1 MSESDEIKRVQQD
14 TALSDPASN
23 PTSYPASYRA
33 TVAALAI
40 GQTLSWAVLY
50 YGFSSFVLPMMRET
64 GWSNPTAMGAFT
76 LGLFCSAAATYSA
89 GAAID
94 QGHGRALMTWGAVL
108 AGAGVLLWSMVSA
121 PWALYLAWV
130 MMGLSMAAT
139 LYEPAFAVLTHRYA
153 TRYRQA
159 ITALTLVAGFA
170 STLSFPACA
179 ALIQSLGWRPAL
191 WVLAAVMILVV
202 APLNA
207 WALRGTVRPTQ
218 SPSPVSST
226 PATAPT
232 QQADITLHDALH
244 QRSFWLLSLCFMLF
258 SFGAAALWAHVV
270 PALESKGWS
279 ETQALAVLVWI
290 GPAQVLGRV
299 MYVAAAKHV
308 SLRLAGFAVVLFMPM
323 SLALFAASNST
334 WALLLFA
341 VLFGMSNGLVTIVR
355 GGLVPEYFGRAN
367 VGRIS
372 GAMST
377 IGLMARA
384 FAPLLAAWMLLW
396 LPGYGAVMALLAGLG
411 VLSAMA
417 YWWAGPPRL

>member
-1 MSESDEIKRVQQD
+1 MNESDQIKRTWLHAWQRSWQH
-14 TALSDPASN
+14 TAP
-23 PTSYPASYRA
+23 SYQA

-76 LGLFCSAAATYSA
+76 LGLFCSAAATYGA

-94 QGHGRALMTWGAVL
+94 KGHGRALMTWGAVL
-108 AGAGVLLWSMVSA
+108 AGAGVLLWSTVGA

-191 WVLAAVMILVV
+191 WVLAGVMILVV

-207 WALRGTVRPTQ
+207 WALRGTAQPEPSAQQPLPTAMA
-218 SPSPVSST
+218 
-226 PATAPT
+226 PAAEPT
-232 QQADITLHDALH
+232 ADITLHDALH
-244 QRSFWLLSLCFMLF
+244 QRSFWLLSMCFMLF

-299 MYVAAAKHV
+299 IYVAAAQHV
-308 SLRLAGFAVVLFMPM
+308 SLRLAGFAVVLFMPLA
-323 SLALFAASNST
+323 LALFAASNST

-396 LPGYGAVMALLAGLG
+396 LPGYGAVMALLAALG
-411 VLSAMA
+411 VLSALA